1 MDNPKVEW
9 FTAINPNGRVPAI
22 VDPNTGLTLWESGAI
37 VEYLVET
44 YDKEGKLTVPDTAGK
59 WHLKQYLHFQ
69 MSGQVSFKTFIEDLK
84 NNRSL
89 TPLYPRA
96 RTTARRCGS
105 ISARR
110 ISLLQNNGILSRL
123 LVSSRCWTT
132 S

>member
-1 MDNPKVEW
+1 MDNPKAEW

-105 ISARR
+105 ISAGR
-110 ISLLQNNGILSRL
+110 ISL
-123 LVSSRCWTT
+123 
-132 S
+132 